1 MGPLDRILDCICCG
15 TKRAAVQQIF
25 DAITQ
30 KESAACDES
39 DTLRRL
45 ERFGQL
51 RALADPATQCDFTID
66 VKFDKQASKWSVAFH
81 VGDTAI
87 HCCRDLPLTDTAA
100 LHACL
105 DSLVLSR
112 MTPILEA
119 NLAAGRAHDT
129 EDLLAIAA
137 GPAIE
142 RPDETDPDAYL
153 AARIGQCVRGLPP
166 SLRCEFAITA
176 PLDPGDSLVWSC
188 TLADTCLYQGT
199 LPLTTA
205 QDLGAA
211 ARVAVHG
218 LETMLERAFAENAPL
233 LLNQDAFIE
242 GCLECMTDDR
252 AQRATL
258 RARLDDPELSS
269 ANLRPRARPLP
280 GAPTFQVEFGD
291 TQVDFSNRS
300 SGIEM
305 RGGRLWDRLHDNEY
319 ANLRGAIASA
329 HLTADDTLLLIVST
343 PAVLT
348 FISNIESLPL
358 PPTQATAFF
367 DHAGRLRLG
376 NTRLGL
382 LHPTL
387 LAQAYPTTQRPRE
400 RGIDVGN
407 FA

>member
-1 MGPLDRILDCICCG
+1 MKVPIAGTPLTPSRIDLLLSAQTAGQAVAMGPLDRILDCICCG

-30 KESAACDES
+30 KESAACGES

-66 VKFDKQASKWSVAFH
+66 VKFDKQAGNWSVAFH

-205 QDLGAA
+205 QDLAAA

-252 AQRATL
+252 AQRAT
-258 RARLDDPELSS
+258 RWPA
-269 ANLRPRARPLP
+269 
-280 GAPTFQVEFGD
+280 
-291 TQVDFSNRS
+291 NRS
-300 SGIEM
+300 NWAMSTRMTSTRSPSTG
-305 RGGRLWDRLHDNEY
+305 
-319 ANLRGAIASA
+319 LRTKEDPG
-329 HLTADDTLLLIVST
+329 VR
-343 PAVLT
+343 
-348 FISNIESLPL
+348 
-358 PPTQATAFF
+358 Q
-367 DHAGRLRLG
+367 AGRDPSDARCVKHL
-376 NTRLGL
+376 
-382 LHPTL
+382 
-387 LAQAYPTTQRPRE
+387 
-400 RGIDVGN
+400 
-407 FA
+407 